1 MLFALLD
8 LLPVSL
14 MSHVDLL
21 SGTLIMLLS
30 RPVGLLW
37 MILIAELVCLCLS
50 VILRLSSLLLL
61 QWMPGDLTPLKS
73 FVLPSALL
81 LTVLAQRWWLRSLLM
96 LLGGLV
102 PSLVNLGLSKQ
113 SRDLLPRFLL
123 LWDMFP
129 CAMPFVIREHA
140 TVALL
145 ANILMIPR
153 LLTTE
158 GTSSQLAR

>member
-1 MLFALLD
+1 
-8 LLPVSL
+8 
-14 MSHVDLL
+14 
-21 SGTLIMLLS
+21 
-30 RPVGLLW
+30 

-102 PSLVNLGLSKQ
+102 PKQ